1 MKKRVLPARYYEN
14 QESRLRRRARLSSKF
29 SRRNKQRVPP
39 SRNSKRNHSKK
50 LSWKYHAMN
59 MCYTVRVT
67 SDVVVSCM
75 WENVS
80 TDSNWFV
87 DVDVGASNLE
97 TLCRWLAVSNDK
109 RRSRRSLFPGRA

>member
-1 MKKRVLPARYYEN
+1 
-14 QESRLRRRARLSSKF
+14 
-29 SRRNKQRVPP
+29 
-39 SRNSKRNHSKK
+39 
-50 LSWKYHAMN
+50 
-59 MCYTVRVT
+59 MCYTIRVT

-109 RRSRRSLFPGRA
+109 